1 MNLIKKLFLVLT
13 ISSLFCLKTF
23 SASACSV
30 KIGSFDWDSANIHS
44 AIASFILENG
54 YGCDTK
60 VTKGRTNPILAL
72 LIDNKIDI
80 IFEHWADNNVALIDP
95 ELSSGNLVDLG
106 INTPVSE
113 QAFFI
118 DRKTSETYDITS
130 IEDLKKA
137 NIWELFKDPKD
148 TSKGR
153 IISCIFG
160 WTCYTINYVK
170 IMEYGLSDL
179 YNMHDPGTAPGLDKI
194 IIDAFSNGKPIIT
207 YYYTPTSLMG
217 KPEIDMVRLS
227 EPSYDKACWDSMM
240 AVVDN
245 IKIYGTNA
253 YEPSCANEYKD
264 MALTKLATGNFYK
277 SNPDIMS
284 FANAYTITTSVV
296 NNLLAYYVDI
306 SDGNL
311 EETAMYYL
319 RNYSEWEEWV
329 PGDIGTKIKNKL

>member
-1 MNLIKKLFLVLT
+1 MNAIKKIFLILSVLFLFYLN
-13 ISSLFCLKTF
+13 SF
-23 SASACSV
+23 SVSACSV

-44 AIASFILENG
+44 AIASYILENG
-54 YGCDTK
+54 YGCDTT
-60 VTKGRTNPILAL
+60 VTKGRTNPILEL

-106 INTPVSE
+106 INTPASE

-118 DRKTSETYDITS
+118 DRETAETYGITS
-130 IEDLKKA
+130 INDLKKSK
-137 NIWELFKDPKD
+137 IWELFKDPED
-148 TSKGR
+148 PSKGR

-170 IMEYGLSDL
+170 IMEYGLGDL
-179 YNMHDPGTAPGLDKI
+179 YNMYDPGTASGLDKI
-194 IIDAFSNGKPIIT
+194 IIDAFANGKPIIT

-240 AVVDN
+240 AIVDN

-284 FANAYTITTSVV
+284 FANAYTIKTSVV

-311 EETAMYYL
+311 EETAKYYL

>member
-1 MNLIKKLFLVLT
+1 MNAIKKIFLVLLV
-13 ISSLFCLKTF
+13 IFLFCLNSF
-23 SASACSV
+23 STNACSV

-44 AIASFILENG
+44 AIASYILENG

-106 INTPVSE
+106 INTPASE

-118 DRKTSETYDITS
+118 DRKTSETYGITS
-130 IEDLKKA
+130 IEDLKKS
-137 NIWELFKDPKD
+137 NIWELFKDPED
-148 TSKGR
+148 PSKGR

-170 IMEYGLSDL
+170 IMEYGLGDL
-179 YNMHDPGTAPGLDKI
+179 FNLYDPGTSTGLDNI
-194 IIDAFSNGKPIIT
+194 IIDAFSDGKPIIT

-240 AVVDN
+240 VVVDN
-245 IKIYGTNA
+245 IKIYGTDV

-264 MALTKLATGNFYK
+264 MALTKLASGNFYK
-277 SNPDIMS
+277 NNPDIMS

-296 NNLLAYYVDI
+296 NNLLAHYVNI

-311 EETAMYYL
+311 EETAKYYL
-319 RNYSEWEEWV
+319 KNYSEWEDWV
-329 PGDIGTKIKNKL
+329 PSDIVTKIKNKL